1 MPSINRIITA
11 RTAPLSMA
19 ADAPIMLP
27 ASAPTVTEHTPTS
40 RAQRDAS
47 MIRLRTS
54 RPNWSVPKR
63 CAALGSANRFSV
75 SIFSGSAGI
84 QKNEMIHIAAMLAA
98 MIAPA
103 QKDTLCFSSS
113 LYGLLSGTDSGV
125 GGHNRQIRDQ
135 RYQNH
140 HGGNKEHDSCK
151 RMMSRCST
159 AVSIRRPMPGRAKIV
174 STMTVPPNSFANCIP
189 EMVMGAIIAER
200 RA

>member
-140 HGGNKEHDSCK
+140 HGGNKEHDSLQK
-151 RMMSRCST
+151 NDVPLLHGSQHQT
-159 AVSIRRPMPGRAKIV
+159 ANARQSKNCLYNDR
-174 STMTVPPNSFANCIP
+174 PPNSFANCIP

>member
-1 MPSINRIITA
+1 MANTAPKIPLPKTVTSIIASKIPGKDIMPSINRIITA

-103 QKDTLCFSSS
+103 QKDTLCFFFIPVRSP
-113 LYGLLSGTDSGV
+113 LRYG
-125 GGHNRQIRDQ
+125 
-135 RYQNH
+135 
-140 HGGNKEHDSCK
+140 
-151 RMMSRCST
+151 
-159 AVSIRRPMPGRAKIV
+159 
-174 STMTVPPNSFANCIP
+174 
-189 EMVMGAIIAER
+189 
-200 RA
+200 